1 MLTTSLR
8 RCSLFLALTVG
19 LAAGSAALAQPYSM
33 FKDALPMI
41 QRSVLN
47 DPTDTTGVPEGRMGA
62 IAYDPTTQCMY
73 FAAPRS
79 GVLIV
84 LDPSGMTRIQVLRD
98 LNEPSGIAIV
108 PDLRKL
114 MLTGGDGSVKIFTIN
129 PAGTDAAGKPTPA
142 GTLTLEKSI
151 QFPGE
156 ADQIRYDP
164 KSKKAYFGHGKFLSW
179 INPADGTKC
188 EKSLELP
195 GPTKGIVIDPGSSR
209 IFVSIASK
217 NQILVVDRAEFK
229 TTTTWDLKDAT
240 MPAPMALD
248 DQNARLF
255 VACRNP
261 TKLLILNSNDG
272 TEINR
277 LDIGADAAD
286 CWWDP
291 MGRRVYVSCGQP
303 GGQISMLWDKPVIPA
318 NTATETVRLAL
329 IKTLLE
335 GNVAEAEKAKL
346 LREQT
351 ELKAKVAQIE
361 AFAPQVGWRV
371 EHQVDTAPG
380 ARTSVFIPEKR
391 RYIVCA
397 PKQGDAATGGMPT
410 FVYIYVLPNLTDYNF
425 PQPKSH

>member
-1 MLTTSLR
+1 MLTTTLR
-8 RCSLFLALTVG
+8 RCSLVLALSAG
-19 LAAGSAALAQPYSM
+19 LAGASAASAQMYSQ

-47 DPTDTTGVPEGRMGA
+47 DPTDPTGVPDGRMGA
-62 IAYDPTTQCMY
+62 IAYDPTSQCMY

-84 LDPSGMTRIQVLRD
+84 LDPSGMTRLQVVRD
-98 LNEPSGIAIV
+98 LNEPSGIAIAA
-108 PDLRKL
+108 DLRKL
-114 MLTGGDGSVKIFTIN
+114 ILTSGDGSVKVFTIN
-129 PAGTDAAGKPTPA
+129 GAGTDPAGKPTPA
-142 GTLTLEKSI
+142 GTLTLDKSV

-156 ADQIRYDP
+156 ADQIRYDS
-164 KSKKAYFGHGKFLSW
+164 KSKKAYFGHGKFLGW

-195 GPTKGIVIDPGSSR
+195 GPTKGISIDPGSSR
-209 IFVSIASK
+209 LFVSIASK
-217 NQILVVDRAEFK
+217 NQVVVVDRAEFK
-229 TTTTWDLKDAT
+229 ITTTWDLKDAT

-248 DQNARLF
+248 EQNARLF

-261 TKLLILNSNDG
+261 TKLLVLNSNTG
-272 TEINR
+272 AEINR
-277 LDIGADAAD
+277 VDIGADAAD

-303 GGQISMLWDKPVIPA
+303 GGQISMLRDV
-318 NTATETVRLAL
+318 
-329 IKTLLE
+329 E
-335 GNVAEAEKAKL
+335 GKL
-346 LREQT
+346 T
-351 ELKAKVAQIE
+351 
-361 AFAPQVGWRV
+361 V

-410 FVYIYVLPNLTDYNF
+410 FVYIYVLPNLNDYNA